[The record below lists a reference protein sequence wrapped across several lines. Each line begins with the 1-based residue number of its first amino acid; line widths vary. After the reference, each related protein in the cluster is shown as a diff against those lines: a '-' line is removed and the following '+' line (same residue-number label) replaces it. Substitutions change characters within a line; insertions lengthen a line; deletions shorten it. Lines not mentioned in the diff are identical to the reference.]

1 MKQLE
6 ELNEKKLTLERRNSM
21 KFRFIMHASKDAC
34 HVYWLQIHVMT
45 RELIQLGWH
54 LLTIFH

>member
-45 RELIQLGWH
+45 RELIQLG
-54 LLTIFH
+54 